1 MSMVPVYGAEV
12 KVRPSPL
19 TCSECNGT
27 GQVSTAAGGLDC
39 CRSCD
44 GLGRVPLEPEARG
57 YSFLA
62 TAGLDVLESSLD
74 NETTKEFVT
83 RVEDGWE
90 LSLEDV
96 TIWLLPDD
104 PQDESSGPTL
114 IAILRGGPCGQ
125 AETLWL

>member
-1 MSMVPVYGAEV
+1 MSMFLVPGAEV
-12 KVRPSPL
+12 KTHASPL
-19 TCSECNGT
+19 TCSECGGA
-27 GQVSTAAGGLDC
+27 GQASTAVGLDY

-74 NETTKEFVT
+74 FETAQEFVA
-83 RVEDGWE
+83 RVEGDWE

-104 PQDESSGPTL
+104 PQDESTGPTL

-125 AETLWL
+125 TETLWL

>member
-1 MSMVPVYGAEV
+1 MSSLSGLCAEV
-12 KVRPSPL
+12 KTHPSPL
-19 TCSECNGT
+19 TCSECGGA
-27 GQVSTAAGGLDC
+27 GQVSTVAGGMDC

-44 GLGRVPLEPEARG
+44 GLGRVPIEPETRG

-74 NETTKEFVT
+74 FETAQEFVA

-90 LSLEDV
+90 LSLEDL

-104 PQDESSGPTL
+104 PEDETTGPTL
-114 IAILRGGPCGQ
+114 VAILRGGPCGQ
-125 AETLWL
+125 TETLWL

>member
-1 MSMVPVYGAEV
+1 MSSLSGLRAEV
-12 KVRPSPL
+12 KTHQSPL
-19 TCSECNGT
+19 TCSECNGG
-27 GQVSTAAGGLDC
+27 GQASTAAGGMDS

-62 TAGLDVLESSLD
+62 TAGLDVLESSL
-74 NETTKEFVT
+74 NFETAQEFVA

-90 LSLEDV
+90 LSLEDL

-104 PQDESSGPTL
+104 PQDETTGPTL